1 MNPVRLLMRSAI
13 MASLS
18 SNNSGVVF
26 FQAFDLRKPVCP
38 VRIIPV
44 NKAGRVPA
52 GAGRNGLKR
61 RET

>member
-13 MASLS
+13 MASVS

-44 NKAGRVPA
+44 NKAGRVLA
-52 GAGRNGLKR
+52 G
-61 RET
+61 TD